1 MNDSGINHDVV
12 KKIVRFSYKRF
23 KAKQSTNMTKSQII
37 DEIVKML
44 KKEIN
49 DNANSKD

>member
-1 MNDSGINHDVV
+1 MNDSGINHNVV
-12 KKIVRFSYKRF
+12 KKIVRYSYKEF
-23 KAKQSTNMTKSQII
+23 KSKQSKNKTKSQII
-37 DEIVKML
+37 DDIVKML